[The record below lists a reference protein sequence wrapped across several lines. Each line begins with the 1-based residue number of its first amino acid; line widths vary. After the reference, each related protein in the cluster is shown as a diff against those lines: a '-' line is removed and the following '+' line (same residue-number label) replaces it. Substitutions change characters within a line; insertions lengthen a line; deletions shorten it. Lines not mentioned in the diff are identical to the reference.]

1 MSPAREFQAIKELL
15 IESRAA
21 GVKEAVE
28 QLSLDFST
36 PIRTRARRQQR
47 AECYELRRV
56 AYLNSHGCGDS
67 EEAVELR
74 IKIAQM
80 RKTGAIARRTEVL

>member
-1 MSPAREFQAIKELL
+1 M
-15 IESRAA
+15 
-21 GVKEAVE
+21 
-28 QLSLDFST
+28 
-36 PIRTRARRQQR
+36 
-47 AECYELRRV
+47 
-56 AYLNSHGCGDS
+56 AYLTSHGRGDT